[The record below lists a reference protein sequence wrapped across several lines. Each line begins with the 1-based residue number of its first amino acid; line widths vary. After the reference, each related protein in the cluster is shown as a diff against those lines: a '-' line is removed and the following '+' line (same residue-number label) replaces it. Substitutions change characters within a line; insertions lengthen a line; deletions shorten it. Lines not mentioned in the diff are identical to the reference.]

1 VKSRRRGWRRD
12 RRKQFLLVRGRDS
25 ELVIQ
30 ISGTWRL
37 EDGLPSMDAVKKEIE
52 RPPHAKSVL
61 FDTRELAGWD
71 SSMVWF
77 LSKASELCR
86 ESGIAVDR
94 GRLPKGLRR
103 LVELAEAVP
112 EKKGAR
118 RESVAMPF
126 LKRVGNSVIGAISS
140 LRDTQFSW
148 RNGFYLPKTRES
160 PLPSR
165 GSFSLSTKRR
175 PMELDDP
182 CGKCG
187 FTAGRVYGP
196 SPR

>member
-1 VKSRRRGWRRD
+1 
-12 RRKQFLLVRGRDS
+12 
-25 ELVIQ
+25 
-30 ISGTWRL
+30 
-37 EDGLPSMDAVKKEIE
+37 MDAVKKEIE

-126 LKRVGNSVIGAISS
+126 LKRVGNSAIGAISS
-140 LRDTQFSW
+140 LTETLNFLGEMAFTFLKLVKVRFRAVDLF
-148 RNGFYLPKTRES
+148 
-160 PLPSR
+160 
-165 GSFSLSTKRR
+165 R
-175 PMELDDP
+175 PIS
-182 CGKCG
+182 GK
-187 FTAGRVYGP
+187 P
-196 SPR
+196 

>member
-1 VKSRRRGWRRD
+1 
-12 RRKQFLLVRGRDS
+12 
-25 ELVIQ
+25 
-30 ISGTWRL
+30 
-37 EDGLPSMDAVKKEIE
+37 MDAVKKEIE

-61 FDTRELAGWD
+61 FDTRGLAGWD

-86 ESGIAVDR
+86 ESAIAVDR

-126 LKRVGNSVIGAISS
+126 LKRIGNSAIGAILS
-140 LRDTQFSW
+140 LTETLNFL
-148 RNGFYLPKTRES
+148 GEMA
-160 PLPSR
+160 LPS
-165 GSFSLSTKRR
+165 
-175 PMELDDP
+175 
-182 CGKCG
+182 
-187 FTAGRVYGP
+187 
-196 SPR
+196 